1 MLSNKHAM
9 FLPFALMAML
19 KCHRIIVIRLK
30 QPAGEWARKF
40 KALPIK
46 SKGILYLY
54 VRYAPSSIYSCFI
67 KLLGFFYTQDSNCD
81 WLSIYFTFLFLFW
94 SKNLYLLK
102 FIYSEKATKFCE
114 ISTVDLSYVLSVK
127 SAVEILQ
134 NFASFS
140 GYLNFKTEPSINNTR

>member
-30 QPAGEWARKF
+30 QPAGERARKF

-54 VRYAPSSIYSCFI
+54 VRYAPSSIYSWV
-67 KLLGFFYTQDSNCD
+67 FYTQDSNRD
-81 WLSIYFTFLFLFW
+81 WLPTYFTFLF
-94 SKNLYLLK
+94 
-102 FIYSEKATKFCE
+102 
-114 ISTVDLSYVLSVK
+114 
-127 SAVEILQ
+127 
-134 NFASFS
+134 
-140 GYLNFKTEPSINNTR
+140 

>member
-30 QPAGEWARKF
+30 QPAGERARKF

-54 VRYAPSSIYSCFI
+54 VRYAPSSIYCCFL
-67 KLLGFFYTQDSNCD
+67 KLLVFLHSGF
-81 WLSIYFTFLFLFW
+81 
-94 SKNLYLLK
+94 KYL
-102 FIYSEKATKFCE
+102 
-114 ISTVDLSYVLSVK
+114 V
-127 SAVEILQ
+127 
-134 NFASFS
+134 S
-140 GYLNFKTEPSINNTR
+140 G

>member
-67 KLLGFFYTQDSNCD
+67 KLLGFFYTQDSNCE
-81 WLSIYFTFLFLFW
+81 WLSTYFTFFIFIL
-94 SKNLYLLK
+94 KQK
-102 FIYSEKATKFCE
+102 FIFVKVHIFWEGHKILRNFHRRF
-114 ISTVDLSYVLSVK
+114 VLCQ
-127 SAVEILQ
+127 IYGGD
-134 NFASFS
+134 FAKCS
-140 GYLNFKTEPSINNTR
+140 GLLRIYKL